1 MRTLI
6 PCLLLL
12 LISCQN
18 PADSKQQPVTF
29 PISTPEAERFDATAL
44 DSVIQRAD
52 TGYYGYTDRILV
64 IKNGKVIADRNFDL
78 DYREISRGKSDPILG
93 CGYQTCADT
102 SEVEAY
108 NYFHPE
114 VHPYY
119 RGSELHSLQSVTKS
133 VTATIIGIAIDK
145 GDLPRVR
152 TPILDFFQ
160 DYDISDIDPT
170 WKEATLEDVLTMRL
184 GLAWNENTS
193 PLDSNN
199 NVVQLED
206 SPDWIQY
213 TLNQPFD
220 TVPGTRWVY
229 NSGASQLLSAVIKQA
244 TGEYIADYG
253 RTHLFAPLGITE
265 FHWKK
270 TPTGLNDTEGGL
282 YLKAEDLARIGQ
294 LYLQGGT
301 WEGNRIV
308 SQEWVDAATAR
319 QVNDIY
325 ERDTQEGY
333 GYQWWRA
340 PFEEDVWLGLGFGN
354 QFLVVLPEDEV
365 VAIAYG
371 WNVFDDGGQYMLPD
385 FLQALL
391 KGSE

>member
-1 MRTLI
+1 MRLLLLS
-6 PCLLLL
+6 LLLL
-12 LISCQN
+12 LVSCQKT
-18 PADSKQQPVTF
+18 PDSD
-29 PISTPEAERFDATAL
+29 ISTSALAVSTPSAEGFDATAL

-64 IKNGKVIADRNFDL
+64 LKNGKVIADRDFDL
-78 DYREISRGKSDPILG
+78 DYREISRGKSHPVLG
-93 CGYQTCADT
+93 CGYQTCPDT
-102 SEVEAY
+102 SNVDAY

-119 RGSELHSLQSVTKS
+119 RGSDLHSLQSVTKS
-133 VTATIIGIAIDK
+133 VAATIIGIAIDR
-145 GDLPRVR
+145 GDLPDVE
-152 TPILDFFQ
+152 TKVLDYLQ
-160 DYDISDIDPT
+160 DYDLNRIDPT
-170 WKEATLEDVLTMRL
+170 WREVTLEDVLTMRL

-229 NSGASQLLSAVIKQA
+229 NSGASQLLSGIIRQA
-244 TGEYIADYG
+244 TGQDIADYG
-253 RTHLFAPLGITE
+253 RTHLFEPLGISE

-282 YLKAEDLARIGQ
+282 YLKAEDLARIGM
-294 LYLQGGT
+294 LYLQEGT
-301 WEGNRIV
+301 WEGNRIL

-325 ERDTQEGY
+325 EHDTQEGY

-340 PFEEDVWLGLGFGN
+340 PFEEAVWLGIGFGN
-354 QFLVVLPEDEV
+354 QFLIVLPADNL
-365 VAIAYG
+365 VAVAYG
-371 WNVFDDGGQYMLPD
+371 WNVFDDGGQYILLD

-391 KGSE
+391 KHSR